1 MGRLT
6 RKLSLPLRQ
15 KIEWKRGKTLE
26 PELDD
31 GPEVF
36 DPLVFLCGPPF
47 FTDAVLEGAGVE
59 SWKETNIKKISNY
72 TALISSPL

>member
-15 KIEWKRGKTLE
+15 KNRMKKRGKTLE

-47 FTDAVLEGAGVE
+47 FTDVVLEGAGVE
-59 SWKETNIKKISNY
+59 S
-72 TALISSPL
+72 